1 MATMPGQPE
10 GSGVATPSPSEPP
23 PEALPAAITV
33 HTPSRRA
40 TLLVCC
46 APAALGFATGML
58 TGLTGTDSTVVA
70 ALLPVV
76 LTGIGGALLAFKL
89 KLNRQT
95 WTREHLVASAAVVL
109 FSVFLIGGVHSGL
122 FFNSVDFERESA
134 RESARQRL
142 RLKDDLELRKTMLAE
157 CTRNEAKGNS
167 ARIQLGLPPLSP
179 KAYCDVSRFDV
190 FEIEPVPI
198 MALPPTPGSTTP

>member
-1 MATMPGQPE
+1 M
-10 GSGVATPSPSEPP
+10 
-23 PEALPAAITV
+23 
-33 HTPSRRA
+33 
-40 TLLVCC
+40 
-46 APAALGFATGML
+46 
-58 TGLTGTDSTVVA
+58 
-70 ALLPVV
+70 

-109 FSVFLIGGVHSGL
+109 FSVFLIGGVHLGL
-122 FFNSVDFERESA
+122 FFDSVGFEREST
-134 RESARQRL
+134 RQRL
-142 RLKDDLELRKTMLAE
+142 RMKDDLELRKTMLDV

-190 FEIEPVPI
+190 FEIETVPI
-198 MALPPTPGSTTP
+198 MALPPTPSSTIP

>member
-23 PEALPAAITV
+23 REALPAAITV

-40 TLLVCC
+40 TLLVYC
-46 APAALGFATGML
+46 APAALGLATGML

-109 FSVFLIGGVHSGL
+109 FSVFLIGGVHLGL
-122 FFNSVDFERESA
+122 FFDSVGFEREST
-134 RESARQRL
+134 RQRL
-142 RLKDDLELRKTMLAE
+142 RMKDDLELRKTMLDV

-190 FEIEPVPI
+190 FEIETVPI
-198 MALPPTPGSTTP
+198 MALPPTPSSTIP